1 LTNKQNEEIKIEKE
15 LDIRGL
21 YYRKS
26 GLPAQIYY
34 RVSELSKT
42 LNPGHYF
49 KVITDDNPEGG
60 VEEVLKQWP
69 EKNCAKIIEFRK
81 DGDDLIFIF
90 KKTEDYNSF
99 KVNEFITLEFDDVKE
114 ETSIYIAGKLFKQ
127 CMGLVVNI
135 PENDVY
141 KFDSIHSIDEIEEYI
156 SPDEIEYNYNS
167 SDISPEEEF
176 RAHCSNIAAW
186 AENEYNTE
194 ILHRTIAFPLLKR
207 LVKVGDIKAK
217 KVFKEQIAYRFSHGN
232 RTVKEYLFN
241 ENYLSFFPREEL
253 WSLFPS
259 FGNILAEIE
268 KELCNEFKC
277 GVNTPRY
284 KKIPTLW
291 MDLFRN
297 DCSEDGIYLGIH
309 YYDHLSKSDWNQL
322 FEKLSV
328 IEELERLDLSYNNF
342 HTIPDAIS
350 KLNNLTALGLWC
362 NPLKKLPKSINDLPF
377 LRELELYETD
387 LKDHLETTFLLDE
400 LKKKGIYI
408 SYGKR
413 WITGDEWINYRPNAR
428 LNL

>member
-1 LTNKQNEEIKIEKE
+1 MLEDIKKFPLNHNKQNEEIKIEKE
-15 LDIRGL
+15 LDTRGL

-60 VEEVLKQWP
+60 VEKVLKQWP

-194 ILHRTIAFPLLKR
+194 ILHRTIAFPLLKQ
-207 LVKVGDIKAK
+207 LVKAGDKKAK
-217 KVFKEQIAYRFSHGN
+217 KIFKGEIADRFTHGN
-232 RTVKEYLFN
+232 YTVKKYLFN
-241 ENYLSFFPREEL
+241 EGYLDFLSREEL

-259 FGNILAEIE
+259 FGYMLAEIE
-268 KELCNEFKC
+268 KELYNEFEC
-277 GVNTPRY
+277 GITPPTQ
-284 KKIPTLW
+284 KKPRLW
-291 MDLFRN
+291 IDLHRK
-297 DCSEDGIYLGIH
+297 DCSKDGIYLGIH
-309 YYDHLSKSDWNQL
+309 YYNHLSKFDWNRL
-322 FEKLSV
+322 FEKLAS
-328 IEELERLDLSYNNF
+328 IEELEMLDLSYNHF
-342 HTIPDAIS
+342 HVIPDS
-350 KLNNLTALGLWC
+350 VCKLKNIRKLKLLH
-362 NPLKKLPKSINDLPF
+362 NPLKKLPQSIKNLLF
-377 LRELELYETD
+377 LEVLELYYNTD
-387 LKDHLETTFLLDE
+387 LKNDLETSILLDE
-400 LKKKGIYI
+400 LKRKKVQI
-408 SYGKR
+408 SYKKN
-413 WITGDEWINYRPNAR
+413 NYKYNF
-428 LNL
+428 